1 MIHASGGGGQW
12 APGGPQGR
20 PVCLNDCDAYAWA
33 VDWSKIP
40 EPMRSRL
47 QEQLSQL
54 PPEVRAG
61 LEQKL
66 AKLPLN
72 QLEVVFKRTGPML
85 ERLAGKGGGGG
96 GGTHK
101 TVAGKTST
109 ASKPGSTTGQAPH
122 APRVFDPHDH
132 YNNTVGRGD
141 SASPP
146 LLVIMF
152 LVACAVVFIKSL
164 DWFS

>member
-1 MIHASGGGGQW
+1 
-12 APGGPQGR
+12 
-20 PVCLNDCDAYAWA
+20 
-33 VDWSKIP
+33 
-40 EPMRSRL
+40 MRSRL

-54 PPEVRAG
+54 PPEARTM

-85 ERLAGKGGGGG
+85 ERLAGKQGGGGSQ
-96 GGTHK
+96 K
-101 TVAGKTST
+101 TIAGKSSP

-122 APRVFDPHDH
+122 EPRVFDPHDH
-132 YNNTVGRGD
+132 YNNTVHRGD

-164 DWFS
+164 DWFA